1 MPRTAHHAGRWVAAT
16 TVALIVSVMY
26 ATGYFYTHPAI
37 ILAAFVLALLA
48 MFASVP
54 LGLASRRNLWLV
66 TYSGVLAL
74 VLTLAIPVVHFL
86 WGGITDLG
94 YFTTALLSVDYLKT
108 SVPAVALMFAG
119 ILGTGLLA
127 PVRSPS

>member
-1 MPRTAHHAGRWVAAT
+1 
-16 TVALIVSVMY
+16 MY